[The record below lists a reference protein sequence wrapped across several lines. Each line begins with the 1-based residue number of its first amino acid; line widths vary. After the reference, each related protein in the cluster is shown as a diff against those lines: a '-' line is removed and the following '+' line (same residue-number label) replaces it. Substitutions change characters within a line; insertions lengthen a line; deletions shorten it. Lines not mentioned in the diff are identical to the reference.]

1 MMNPLTFNINP
12 LKLKK
17 MKKQIISW
25 GMMLAAA
32 FTLTNCAKEFDSP
45 QETETAGYPFEI
57 VASTVDTKTVNDGMS
72 TKWAS
77 GDQIN
82 VFHALGDDTEY
93 VNDGAFT
100 VSDVENGVFTGTINV
115 ELDPQEEYDWYL
127 MYPYSDKFTTP
138 GAKTAGYTYIGY
150 SSGLNQTGYNSMASL
165 KGSVCP
171 LYGVLKYGG
180 IKPVVK
186 MQHLSSVVAINVTNK
201 NDEPLI
207 ITNASFTATEDI
219 VGSYYIDITGD
230 AVDYEASD
238 ANYVKNT
245 AIVNVSNGTALAK
258 GESAILYAAI
268 KPFTAAAGQKLTL
281 SVNGYSKDITLE
293 KDVTFTA
300 GKIKTLNFAYDY
312 VAPAGVTVA
321 TLTFDNADKRVE
333 SSTTKQVWKEND
345 ITLTYV
351 QADYNNSLAEYVKPI
366 RFYKGTSI
374 TIEVPGNIA
383 KIEFTCNSTDY
394 AGTLNKS
401 ISGSSISG
409 NIVTIELDGTSKS
422 VTYKMSE
429 GQVRMDALTV
439 TYNGGEGGESPE
451 PEPEPEARTL
461 VSIAVADDAKT
472 EYYVGEE
479 LVKPVVTATYDN
491 GSTANVTASATFSG
505 YDKTATGTQ
514 TVTVSYTENEVTATD
529 SYTVTVSEMEEVEL
543 TVAEF
548 VQKPIDDNTYYILKG
563 TITRVDNTTYGN
575 FDLTDDTGTVY
586 IYGLCSKDGATNKYW
601 STSGAKLGDDIVIS
615 TPRADFNDQPQGK
628 NARFISLSS
637 PGTRAFYTL
646 STSAVDFQSA
656 GGSKT
661 VTVTAYNTTAA
672 VTASSDNPKFAVAVS
687 GYTITITSVAN
698 ELEESV
704 QGNVTVTV
712 GNLPATIIKVSL
724 AAKPASGIVEG
735 GQDDFHTISSTN
747 TSYVSGTTTAGW
759 KYTNCAIFK
768 GGTSDS
774 SPAFKMIGDA
784 SNRALCMN
792 GKTTAKGSITSP
804 TLTTGCGTLKFNY
817 GLPFGDT
824 KIKFKVEIKQNGTV
838 VKTITIDKASAT
850 KYTKYSHEEE
860 VNVAGDFQIVF
871 TNLSPSNSSSN
882 KDRTAIWDVE
892 WTGCN

>member
-1 MMNPLTFNINP
+1 
-12 LKLKK
+12 
-17 MKKQIISW
+17 
-25 GMMLAAA
+25 MLAAA
-32 FTLTNCAKEFDSP
+32 FTLTNCAKEIDSP
-45 QETETAGYPFEI
+45 VQETETADYPFEI
-57 VASTVDTKTVNDGMS
+57 VASTVDTKTVNEGMS
-72 TKWAS
+72 TKWAD
-77 GDQIN
+77 GDKIN
-82 VFHALGDDTEY
+82 VFHSLGDVPEY

-100 VSDVENGVFTGTINV
+100 VSDVEAGVFTGTIS
-115 ELDPQEEYDWYL
+115 EQLDPQEEYDWFAL
-127 MYPYSDKFTTP
+127 YPYSEAIKTP
-138 GAKTAGYTYIGY
+138 AAETEGYTYIGH
-150 SSGLNQTGYNSMASL
+150 SKGLNQTGYNSTASL
-165 KGSVCP
+165 KGSICP

-180 IKPVVK
+180 VKPVIK
-186 MQHLSSVVAINVTNK
+186 MQHLSSVVAINVTN
-201 NDEPLI
+201 DTEETLTI
-207 ITNASFTATEDI
+207 SSASLTANEEI
-219 VGSYYIDITGD
+219 VGSFYINFTDKD
-230 AVDYEASD
+230 
-238 ANYVKNT
+238 NVKYTACEGYSLNT
-245 AIVNVSNGTALAK
+245 AVVNVSGGTALEK
-258 GESAILYAAI
+258 GESAVLYLAI
-268 KPFTAAAGQKLTL
+268 KPFTAAQGTELTL
-281 SVNGYSKDITLE
+281 SVNNYAKKLAMP
-293 KDVTFTA
+293 KDVAFSA
-300 GKIKTLNFAYDY
+300 GKIKTLNFSYNK
-312 VAPAGVTVA
+312 VEAPAPEGTVKA
-321 TLTFDNADKRVE
+321 TLTFDDKAKRTAYDTE
-333 SSTTKQVWKEND
+333 YQVWEENG
-345 ITLTYV
+345 ITLTNNKGASTTNV
-351 QADYNNSLAEYVKPI
+351 GDYAKPV
-366 RFYKGTSI
+366 RFYKSSD
-374 TIEVPGNIA
+374 VVVKAPANILA
-383 KIEFTCNSTDY
+383 IEFDCTNISSDY
-394 AGTLNKS
+394 VTPWGNLDGATLSN
-401 ISGSSISG
+401 
-409 NIVTIELDGTSKS
+409 NIVTFTLDGTSDEYSFTTPAQLRANS
-422 VTYKMSE
+422 V
-429 GQVRMDALTV
+429 TV
-439 TYNGGEGGESPE
+439 TYVGNGGGDT
-451 PEPEPEARTL
+451 PEPEARTL

-479 LVKPVVTATYDN
+479 LVKPAVTATYDN

-514 TVTVSYTENEVTATD
+514 TVTVSYTENEVTATA
-529 SYTVTVSEMEEVEL
+529 SYTVTVSEMDEVEL

-548 VQKPIDDNTYYILKG
+548 VQKPIDENTYYILKG

-601 STSGAKLGDDIVIS
+601 SSSGANIGDDIVIS
-615 TPRADFNDQPQGK
+615 TPRVDFNGQPQGK
-628 NARFISLSS
+628 NARFISLAS

-656 GGSKT
+656 GGSNT

-672 VTASSDNPKFAVAVS
+672 VTASSDNPKFAVVVS
-687 GYTITITSVAN
+687 GYNVTITSAAN

-712 GNLPATIIKVSL
+712 GNLPATTIKVTL

-774 SPAFKMIGDA
+774 SPTFKMIGDA

-792 GKTTAKGSITSP
+792 GKTSAVGTITSP

-871 TNLSPSNSSSN
+871 TNLSPSNSTSN